1 MIFPAF
7 YRSVINRRFP
17 LVVLGSVV
25 VECCHGDGNPS
36 AAADVLRACHPPS
49 LLSSVC
55 ATFLGRFYD
64 SLKENEVKFN
74 NVDIEKALMKS
85 CKDAKGK
92 ENRFVSHLRD
102 KIRHC
107 CIVSC

>member
-1 MIFPAF
+1 MIFSAF
-7 YRSVINRRFP
+7 YRSVINTLFP
-17 LVVLGSVV
+17 SSSVV
-25 VECCHGDGNPS
+25 VERCHGNPS
-36 AAADVLRACHPPS
+36 AAADVLCACHPPC

-55 ATFLGRFYD
+55 VTFLGRFYD

-74 NVDIEKALMKS
+74 NVDIEKALEKS

-102 KIRHC
+102 SRASLRC
-107 CIVSC
+107 